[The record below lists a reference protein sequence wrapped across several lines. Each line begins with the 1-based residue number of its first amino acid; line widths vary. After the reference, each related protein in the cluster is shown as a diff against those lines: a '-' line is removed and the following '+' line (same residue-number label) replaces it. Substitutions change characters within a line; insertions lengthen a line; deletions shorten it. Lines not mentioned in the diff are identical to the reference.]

1 MVGTKAIATLS
12 TGYLNAHE
20 VYKIGLNAVRFL
32 LAVGD
37 LLMAWRLIVAAEIAL
52 TAIKAGQN
60 TTFYAG
66 KIAVA
71 SFFANVVLPHVTAE
85 LAVVS
90 GTDTTVMD
98 LDEPPSAPRRFVR
111 SPEPGAHESAD

>member
-1 MVGTKAIATLS
+1 M
-12 TGYLNAHE
+12 
-20 VYKIGLNAVRFL
+20 GLNAVRFL

-37 LLMAWRLIVAAEIAL
+37 LLVAWRLIAAETAL
-52 TAIKAGQN
+52 IAIKAGQN

-71 SFFANVVLPHVTAE
+71 SFFANAVLPHVTAE

-98 LDEPPSAPRRFVR
+98 LDEPPSDPRRFVR